1 MIVASPPEVRR
12 AAVRWAPPPRGRW
25 LPHLLAVVLLA
36 GLPFATS
43 PGDII
48 SDSKFELAVN
58 PSGFLHEA
66 FTLWNTQQFGQIQ
79 DQVAGYLFPVGPFF
93 ELLKLVNV
101 DGWIV
106 QRLWLGLV
114 FVTGYVG
121 AVMLARRLG
130 IGSPVTRVLG
140 GLVYAL
146 SPMALGMAGEL
157 SAELLPAVLLPW
169 ILLPLV
175 EPDGPRWRVAARS
188 AFAVA
193 LCGGVN
199 GSSTAAVVLPALI
212 YLLMTRRRLLGWWLV
227 AVAVATAWWTIPLLL
242 QSRYGVSILPYTES
256 ANTTTATTS
265 IANAFRGTS
274 DWLTYL
280 NVSGQQWWPLAYE
293 MATGF
298 LPTLAT
304 GVLAALG
311 LTGLLRRD
319 MPLRKFWIVSVLAG
333 VVIITAGHA
342 SSFGNPLAQPVD
354 ALINGPA
361 SAFRNLWKFDPMIR
375 LPVALGLAQLASGL
389 AAGLGAARR
398 VRAVLTGVLLSLAVL
413 LVPAFTTGLAADGAF
428 AAIPSGWT
436 SAANWLTAHAGRQAV
451 LVVPGA
457 TFGQYLWGSTMDDVL
472 QPLTNVDFA
481 ERDLSVI
488 GSAGNERLLDAIDQR
503 LAAGDG
509 SSGLTQVLARM
520 GVRYVV
526 VRNDLV
532 RQNLDGAWPARVNDA
547 LDESP
552 GMKLAAT
559 FGSYYGTY
567 SPDDAATNFD
577 SPYPEVEIY
586 SVAGASPIATVQP
599 VAGTIRVYGAPEAEL
614 TLADEGLLGEHPV
627 LINNDGTGIAAAS
640 VVTDSLRRQV
650 RNFGELR
657 GSYTPTLTASQPLT
671 TFEATADY
679 TEPGWDAYQAVASY
693 SGIKDVTASSSASDI
708 TAITGQWA
716 SGEYPFDALS
726 GTKGTWE
733 SGSWTGPLGQW
744 LQVDLASA
752 VDAGSIQ
759 AAFGDNAAIGPAV
772 TSVTVST
779 AAGSVA
785 DPVAATGDVQTLALP
800 GGATAATTTWIRITV
815 AGIAA
820 LPGPELGSQVEISSL
835 TIPGVT
841 ASRTI
846 VAPPVTG
853 SAVVL
858 AKDQPQ
864 PSGCMLTSLRWVC
877 SPDLETTI
885 EEQYGFDHAFTAAS
899 SGRAKLR
906 GSAILTDSAMV
917 AKLTRLRA
925 SEAVVTASS
934 SYTSDPQDQA
944 ASAFDGNPQT
954 AWVANPADS
963 NPTLRISWTKPVT
976 VRRLTISRPAGV
988 ASAYLRVLIIG
999 SGGQARGG
1007 TVPASGVMTFAPM
1020 KVTGLTLEFTAALAP
1035 LQISD
1040 VAIPGV
1046 PFHGTPAGTFRL
1058 PCGLGP
1064 YLTVDGKAVR
1074 TSVTGTFSA
1083 LATERPVTFTACS
1096 AVTLRA
1102 GDNSVVEPTTDA
1114 FSVQSVVVSTAA
1126 LPKATAPVAADV
1138 VAWSASS
1145 RQLRVS
1151 AAAESY
1157 LVINENY
1164 NAGWQAK
1171 YDGAVLRPVQLDGWK
1186 QAWVLPAGTNGLVTL
1201 TYLPQT
1207 LYRDAIAGGLAGL
1220 ALIALLAAWPGW
1232 PRRWRWRWRWRQRRR
1247 QRQRRAVFSP
1257 RGGPVADPAGPVP
1270 DPGRTTPAAALI
1282 TPVAP
1287 VPWLALGIASLAL
1300 GVWLGGY
1307 PGLVLFPAAV
1317 VAFLI
1322 PTRLSRGAVLT
1333 GLMLTATISA
1343 AAGEHLRLAGDT
1355 GGLTTLL
1362 WDTIPQ
1368 LCCLIIV
1375 ARLMT
1380 SLVRDP

>member
-1 MIVASPPEVRR
+1 MIVTSPPEIRR
-12 AAVRWAPPPRGRW
+12 APAGWARPHRGSW
-25 LPHLLAVVLLA
+25 LPHLLAIVLLA

-58 PSGFLHEA
+58 PAGFLREA

-79 DQVAGYLFPVGPFF
+79 DQVAGYLFPMGPFF
-93 ELLKLVNV
+93 ELLKLVKV

-106 QRLWLGLV
+106 QRLWLGVV
-114 FVTGYVG
+114 FVTAYAG
-121 AVMLARRLG
+121 AVTLARRLG
-130 IGSPVTRVLG
+130 IGGPLTRVLG

-175 EPDGPRWRVAARS
+175 GSPSGSPSESEAPRWRAVARS

-199 GSSTAAVVLPALI
+199 GSSTAAVVLPAFI

-256 ANTTTATTS
+256 ADTTTATTS
-265 IANAFRGTS
+265 LADAFRGTS
-274 DWLTYL
+274 DWLAYL
-280 NVSGQQWWPLAYE
+280 NVSGQLWWPLAYQI
-293 MATGF
+293 ATGF

-333 VVIITAGHA
+333 VVIITAGHV

-361 SAFRNLWKFDPMIR
+361 SAVRNLWKFDPMIR

-389 AAGLGAARR
+389 GAARR
-398 VRAVLTGVLLSLAVL
+398 VRAVLAGVLASLAVL

-436 SAANWLTAHAGRQAV
+436 TAANWLTAHAGRQAV

-457 TFGQYLWGSTMDDVL
+457 SFGQYMWGSPQDDVL

-532 RQNLDGAWPARVNDA
+532 RQDLDGAWPARVNDA
-547 LDESP
+547 LDSSP
-552 GMKLAAT
+552 GLKLAAT
-559 FGSYYGTY
+559 FGSSYGTY

-586 SVAGASPIATVQP
+586 SVAGASPVATVQP

-614 TLADEGLLGEHPV
+614 TLADEGLLGERPV
-627 LINNDGTGIAAAS
+627 LMDNDGAGIAATP

-657 GSYTPTLTASQPLT
+657 TSYSPTLTASQPLT

-693 SGIKDVTASSSASDI
+693 SGIKDVTASSSAADI

-716 SGEYPFDALS
+716 SGEYPFDALT

-733 SGSWTGPLGQW
+733 SGSWTGPMGQW
-744 LQVDLASA
+744 LQVDLVSNTD
-752 VDAGSIQ
+752 VGSIQ
-759 AAFGDNAAIGPAV
+759 AAFADNAAIGPAV

-779 AAGSVA
+779 AAGSVT
-785 DPVAATGDVQTLALP
+785 DPVAATGAVQTLTLP
-800 GGATAATTTWIRITV
+800 RGRTTWIRITV
-815 AGIAA
+815 AGTAA
-820 LPGPELGSQVEISSL
+820 LPGPELGSQVAISSL
-835 TIPGVT
+835 AIPGVS
-841 ASRTI
+841 ASRAI
-846 VAPPVTG
+846 VAPQVTG
-853 SAVVL
+853 SVAVL

-877 SPDLETTI
+877 SPDLETSI
-885 EEQYGFDHAFTAAS
+885 EEQYGFDHEFTSAS
-899 SGRAKLR
+899 AGRAALR

-917 AKLTRLRA
+917 QQLTRLRA
-925 SEAVVTASS
+925 SEAVITASS

-944 ASAFDGNPQT
+944 ASAFDGDPQT
-954 AWVANPADS
+954 AWVASPGDPD
-963 NPTLRISWTKPVT
+963 PTLRVNWTKPVT
-976 VRRLTISRPAGV
+976 VSRLTISRPPGT
-988 ASAYLRVLIIG
+988 ASAYLRVLIVG
-999 SGGQARGG
+999 SDGQARGA
-1007 TVPASGVMTFAPM
+1007 TVPASGVVTFAPM
-1020 KVTGLTLEFTAALAP
+1020 RVTGLTLEFTSTQAP

-1064 YLTVDGKAVR
+1064 YLTVDGKVVR

-1083 LATERPVTFTACS
+1083 LETSRPVTFTACS
-1096 AVTLRA
+1096 AVKLRA
-1102 GDNSVVEPTTDA
+1102 AENSVVEPASDA
-1114 FSVQSVVVSTAA
+1114 FSVQDVVVSTAA
-1126 LPKATAPVAADV
+1126 LPKATAPVAAGI
-1138 VAWSASS
+1138 VAWSSSS

-1157 LVINENY
+1157 LVVNENY

-1171 YDGAVLRPVQLDGWK
+1171 YDGSVLRPVQLDGWK

-1201 TYLPQT
+1201 TYQPQK
-1207 LYRDAIAGGLAGL
+1207 LYQDGIVGGLAGL
-1220 ALIALLAAWPGW
+1220 AVIALLAAWPGL
-1232 PRRWRWRWRWRQRRR
+1232 PRRWRRSRRI
-1247 QRQRRAVFSP
+1247 
-1257 RGGPVADPAGPVP
+1257 PVP
-1270 DPGRTTPAAALI
+1270 DSAGPALI
-1282 TPVAP
+1282 VAAAP
-1287 VPWLALGIASLAL
+1287 VPWFTLGIASLAL
-1300 GVWLGGY
+1300 GLWLGGY
-1307 PGLVLFPAAV
+1307 PGLVVFPAAV
-1317 VAFLI
+1317 LLFLI
-1322 PTRLSRGAVLT
+1322 PTRLSRGRVLT
-1333 GLMLTATISA
+1333 GLLLTATISA
-1343 AAGEHLRLAGDT
+1343 AAGEYLRLSGDT
-1355 GGLTTLL
+1355 GGPTTML

-1375 ARLMT
+1375 ARLMI